1 VNADN
6 AVPTAGRTVTRVG
19 WLWGPAAVLTVVV
32 AGLVPLFFA
41 ADYYWRGD
49 TQIAYFGAYYHLGEL
64 LRQGQWPL
72 LEPFAWRGGNHIVEG
87 NFGLLSPIVMAIGI
101 GATLI
106 GNAVVY
112 MTVVKVV
119 FLGVSAAGG
128 YLVARS
134 YGLARP
140 MAYVVGVLVPTC
152 GFTFY
157 ADTPSWF
164 PGLVVS
170 GLLPLVWW
178 ALRGSMLRGWTP
190 FAALLFGSLLAAMG
204 YVFGTGMLVAV
215 VGACII
221 DALVA
226 GRWAAA
232 LRGLGIGVLIGVPA
246 AVVRLPFVLSSAVT
260 SKEGLGVGNNGIG
273 ITHLSD
279 LITSV
284 LPTHGLGPQLFYL
297 AWPLPFLVFVDWRK
311 ARSSSRDLVGLVLVW
326 LVALTWALGP
336 GTLGPL
342 RSPVREMP
350 YVTLCTV
357 LLGAIVFSRARYP
370 ILSRNRLLLAVF
382 LTGFSG
388 YVGASRSP
396 QYWRVQL
403 VVAIIVSIGLAI
415 VWLLLRN
422 WSATMSR
429 RTAGMAAAFVGI
441 FTVGLIGV
449 QHHYSP
455 GTYAYNRGMPG
466 DITQYQQHLPAVVG
480 DTFVVG
486 TVDVKLKSGETPKPL
501 VLVANAWYVS
511 GRSVQNVHGNTGY
524 RAYSRRY
531 CMDTFGLT
539 CPEALPTLLSTEP
552 TTGLVRADLLSVSSI
567 VLLKTDVPDPV
578 SQAPPTGWHVADDSK
593 ASVVWA
599 RDHPMPTAGGVAW
612 HTAGLGVVQQSRDD
626 TSVHLKVGD
635 VPAGGGEIVFS
646 RIGWPGYQVSNGAVT
661 DPVDDYLLTVR
672 VSPKDANKQITIR
685 YGPPH
690 WGLLIRLLAAAI
702 AIGLAWSLFAA
713 LGPLRG
719 RSRRLAR
726 SLPSRDD

>member
-1 VNADN
+1 
-6 AVPTAGRTVTRVG
+6 
-19 WLWGPAAVLTVVV
+19 
-32 AGLVPLFFA
+32 
-41 ADYYWRGD
+41 
-49 TQIAYFGAYYHLGEL
+49 
-64 LRQGQWPL
+64 
-72 LEPFAWRGGNHIVEG
+72 
-87 NFGLLSPIVMAIGI
+87 
-101 GATLI
+101 
-106 GNAVVY
+106 
-112 MTVVKVV
+112 
-119 FLGVSAAGG
+119 
-128 YLVARS
+128 
-134 YGLARP
+134 
-140 MAYVVGVLVPTC
+140 
-152 GFTFY
+152 
-157 ADTPSWF
+157 
-164 PGLVVS
+164 
-170 GLLPLVWW
+170 
-178 ALRGSMLRGWTP
+178 
-190 FAALLFGSLLAAMG
+190 
-204 YVFGTGMLVAV
+204 
-215 VGACII
+215 
-221 DALVA
+221 
-226 GRWAAA
+226 
-232 LRGLGIGVLIGVPA
+232 
-246 AVVRLPFVLSSAVT
+246 
-260 SKEGLGVGNNGIG
+260 
-273 ITHLSD
+273 
-279 LITSV
+279 
-284 LPTHGLGPQLFYL
+284 
-297 AWPLPFLVFVDWRK
+297 
-311 ARSSSRDLVGLVLVW
+311 
-326 LVALTWALGP
+326 
-336 GTLGPL
+336 
-342 RSPVREMP
+342 
-350 YVTLCTV
+350 
-357 LLGAIVFSRARYP
+357 
-370 ILSRNRLLLAVF
+370 
-382 LTGFSG
+382 
-388 YVGASRSP
+388 
-396 QYWRVQL
+396 
-403 VVAIIVSIGLAI
+403 
-415 VWLLLRN
+415 
-422 WSATMSR
+422 
-429 RTAGMAAAFVGI
+429 
-441 FTVGLIGV
+441 
-449 QHHYSP
+449 
-455 GTYAYNRGMPG
+455 
-466 DITQYQQHLPAVVG
+466 
-480 DTFVVG
+480 VVG